1 MRSKVHFKNLIA
13 IEVLNEIRVKFDQS
27 RCLEYETIVQLFDK
41 RQNIKGIRQ
50 MKGEFKGKRREAL
63 QNGRI
68 DLYRKLVF
76 SYKKLIE
83 QRLESNLQLLARSL
97 DITMKQVEQAQER
110 HLNGADLTFVLGVE
124 EFLSQSVP
132 GWLSGEKAIE
142 IYKEIK
148 ELTMQYVDTVSS
160 IGNYSLRCR
169 SSRGKAAARS
179 TYTTSTMMR
188 PM

>member
-1 MRSKVHFKNLIA
+1 
-13 IEVLNEIRVKFDQS
+13 
-27 RCLEYETIVQLFDK
+27 
-41 RQNIKGIRQ
+41 
-50 MKGEFKGKRREAL
+50 MKGEFKVKRREAL

-148 ELTMQYVDTVSS
+148 ELTMQYVDTVS
-160 IGNYSLRCR
+160 C
-169 SSRGKAAARS
+169 
-179 TYTTSTMMR
+179 
-188 PM
+188 

>member
-1 MRSKVHFKNLIA
+1 
-13 IEVLNEIRVKFDQS
+13 
-27 RCLEYETIVQLFDK
+27 
-41 RQNIKGIRQ
+41 
-50 MKGEFKGKRREAL
+50 MKGEFKVKRREAL

-148 ELTMQYVDTVSS
+148 ELTMQYVDTVSR
-160 IGNYSLRCR
+160 NYHDSPRCR